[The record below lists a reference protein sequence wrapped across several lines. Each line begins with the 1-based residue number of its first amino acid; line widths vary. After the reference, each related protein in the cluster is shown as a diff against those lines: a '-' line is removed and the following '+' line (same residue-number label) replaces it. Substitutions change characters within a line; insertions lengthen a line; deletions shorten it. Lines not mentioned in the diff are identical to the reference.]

1 MKKPATN
8 NQISIDIAVL
18 SEKMDTVK
26 FTVVKIEKKL
36 DCMVPNDADYQ
47 ELKMKVDNLW
57 DSKNKM
63 VGWLIGSGVV
73 GGSISTLVQGIIKTV
88 SAMVK

>member
-63 VGWLIGSGVV
+63 VGWFLGAGLA
-73 GGSISTLVQGIIKTV
+73 GGSVATLLQSLIKTV
-88 SAMVK
+88 SAMIK